1 MDIVEATAAGDHR
14 HPWELSRLDSLLRLL
29 ADRGPWRDVAD
40 IGAGDCFVAA
50 ALRKVASGSV
60 HAIDV
65 HFADTTPRDGISR
78 GRSSDELPALG
89 LDCVVMMDVLEHVE
103 DEGPLLASA
112 RRALRPGGVLLV
124 TVPAFQFL
132 FSAHDRYLRHY
143 RRYRRRPLG
152 DVLGRHGF
160 RVEESFYFY
169 ASLFGAR
176 FLQAGLARLTGD
188 SPQDGAGQWRF
199 GARHPVTRVVRT
211 VLDWD
216 FRLCRFLARRHIRV
230 PGLSVCAICTIAS
243 A

>member
-1 MDIVEATAAGDHR
+1 MDLVEATSAGDHR
-14 HPWELSRLDSLLRLL
+14 HPWELSRLDSLLRVL

-40 IGAGDCFVAA
+40 VGAGDCFVAA
-50 ALRKVASGSV
+50 ALGRVASGRV

-65 HFADTTPRDGISR
+65 HFEDTTPRDGILR
-78 GRSSDELPALG
+78 ARSADELPNAG

-124 TVPAFQFL
+124 TVPAFQLL
-132 FSAHDRYLRHY
+132 FSGHDRYLRHY

-152 DVLGRHGF
+152 DVLSRHGF

-169 ASLFGAR
+169 ASLFTVR
-176 FLQAGLARLTGD
+176 LVQAGLERVTGD
-188 SPQDGAGQWRF
+188 GPQNGAGRWRF
-199 GARHPVTRVVRT
+199 GAGHAATRAARAI
-211 VLDWD
+211 LDWD
-216 FRLCRFLARRHIRV
+216 FRVCRFLARRRIRL
-230 PGLSVCAICTIAS
+230 PGLSVCAVCTIAS